1 MQSCTQASD
10 VKSSYT
16 MGAVAATVLALSLVL
31 VSCGGSTEEATTSSQ
46 SPETTT
52 GKPAE
57 TTAPTVAEMSQ
68 VEAAVAEGAS
78 GEAASEEAASGD
90 SAGVVEHLRQKTMQ
104 FWEAYNAYDV
114 DTLMVFYE
122 ESYWAEQE
130 DEVRSNMRPFELNRM
145 TITATESSPPAEL
158 APGRWETRHDAR
170 FSGGSLEMVFI
181 FEQFDG
187 EWLLTH
193 AEVR

>member
-10 VKSSYT
+10 VKGSYT
-16 MGAVAATVLALSLVL
+16 MGAAAAGILVLSLVL
-31 VSCGGSTEEATTSSQ
+31 VSCGGSAEETTTSSQ
-46 SPETTT
+46 APGTTA
-52 GKPAE
+52 GEPAE
-57 TTAPTVAEMSQ
+57 TTAPTVPETSQ
-68 VEAAVAEGAS
+68 VESTMAEDAS
-78 GEAASEEAASGD
+78 GEAASEEAESGD
-90 SAGVVEHLRQKTMQ
+90 SAGVAEHLRQKTMQ

-122 ESYWAEQE
+122 GNYWAEQE
-130 DEVRSNMRPFELNRM
+130 DEVRSNMRPFELHSM
-145 TITATESSPPAEL
+145 TITATESSPPVEL

-170 FSGGSLEMVFI
+170 FSGGSLEMVFV

-193 AEVR
+193 AEVE